1 MPGIADES
9 MMRMAERPDAEI
21 AAHLGEVLWVLG
33 RRAEAQ
39 KVWDEALAKT
49 PSNDV
54 LIKTVQKFKQ

>member
-1 MPGIADES
+1 
-9 MMRMAERPDAEI
+9 
-21 AAHLGEVLWVLG
+21 VLG

-39 KVWDEALAKT
+39 KIWDEALVKT

>member
-1 MPGIADES
+1 
-9 MMRMAERPDAEI
+9 
-21 AAHLGEVLWVLG
+21 VLWVLG
-33 RRAEAQ
+33 RRVEAQ